1 MNNNYT
7 FYLPKVTPVAT
18 LLIVHGMAEHQ
29 GRYQPFAQFLANHDI
44 AVLTFDHLGHGQR
57 AYDNG
62 CLGYMGNPNP
72 AELMIDNVM
81 DHAQLIAEKYP
92 DLPHFILGHSMGSF
106 IVRCI
111 LQRYGERFDG
121 AVIMGTSDFN
131 PLANLFVPITK
142 NLNHFTT
149 RRTNPVLDKILN
161 QFNNLPFRK
170 EPDLQGFNW
179 LNSDPKQVK
188 AYLDDKLC
196 GFQFTN
202 NGYFALM
209 SLMQAGTNK
218 HWYQQVPRQL
228 PLLFVSGKDDPV
240 GQMGKGITR
249 IVKRL
254 QKNNFASV
262 SMQQYEAMRHEILL
276 EPNHQQVY
284 DDILAWLTHH
294 IN

>member
-1 MNNNYT
+1 
-7 FYLPKVTPVAT
+7 
-18 LLIVHGMAEHQ
+18 
-29 GRYQPFAQFLANHDI
+29 
-44 AVLTFDHLGHGQR
+44 
-57 AYDNG
+57 
-62 CLGYMGNPNP
+62 
-72 AELMIDNVM
+72 
-81 DHAQLIAEKYP
+81 
-92 DLPHFILGHSMGSF
+92 MGSF

-111 LQRYGERFDG
+111 LQRYGERFAG
-121 AVIMGTSDFN
+121 AIIMGTSDFN
-131 PLANLFVPITK
+131 PLVNLFVPVTK
-142 NLNHFTT
+142 NLNHFAT
-149 RRTNPVLDKILN
+149 RRTNPVLDKILK

-188 AYLDDKLC
+188 TYLDDKLC

-228 PLLFVSGKDDPV
+228 PMLFVSGKDDPV
-240 GQMGKGITR
+240 GQMGKGIAR

-254 QKNNFASV
+254 QQNNFTSV